1 MRIDIL
7 VPVYIDTWNK
17 GVWEEAQKTVSP
29 DVDLHITNLEFGVPS
44 LESMYDVA
52 VASPY
57 VVEKA
62 IELEKDGSD
71 GIIIYCM
78 KEPALAAVKE
88 KLGIPVIGLREATMG
103 LIGVV
108 GTHACILT
116 SHENSYA
123 QYRRELKGL
132 IDKVDCLRM
141 NVLDFADYETT
152 QRKVEER
159 VAAAV
164 EDGCDIIVMGCGSI
178 LGLDFKKIEEKYKV
192 SIVRPISCAIS
203 ACEWMV
209 RSGVRKSN
217 LDYPTPDYKDIRVR

>member
-29 DVDLHITNLEFGVPS
+29 DVDLRITNLEFGVPS

-57 VVEKA
+57 IVEKA

-103 LIGVV
+103 LIGVI
-108 GTHACILT
+108 GTVERPRNRGDGFCLV
-116 SHENSYA
+116 HE
-123 QYRRELKGL
+123 KP
-132 IDKVDCLRM
+132 
-141 NVLDFADYETT
+141 
-152 QRKVEER
+152 
-159 VAAAV
+159 AAV
-164 EDGCDIIVMGCGSI
+164 EGGTAD
-178 LGLDFKKIEEKYKV
+178 
-192 SIVRPISCAIS
+192 
-203 ACEWMV
+203 
-209 RSGVRKSN
+209 SGEYRVVQRT
-217 LDYPTPDYKDIRVR
+217 LRGIRVHAETDIAA